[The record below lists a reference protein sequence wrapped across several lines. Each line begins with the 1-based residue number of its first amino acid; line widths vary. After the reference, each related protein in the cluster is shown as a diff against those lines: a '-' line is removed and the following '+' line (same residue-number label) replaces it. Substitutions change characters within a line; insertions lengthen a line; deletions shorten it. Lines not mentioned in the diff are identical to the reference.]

1 MKATDSMP
9 LVVMATHIS
18 MVLNLPKFCTY
29 TLRPLP
35 KFGDIAS
42 PATNIAAAAA
52 TAANVAAAA
61 AAAALAAAAIAAAT
75 SAAAATTRHCCRLHH
90 CRRCH

>member
-1 MKATDSMP
+1 MKATDSTP
-9 LVVMATHIS
+9 LIVVATRIS
-18 MVLNLPKFCTY
+18 MVLPLPKFCTY

-61 AAAALAAAAIAAAT
+61 AAAALAVAAIAAAT
-75 SAAAATTRHCCRLHH
+75 SAAAATARYCCRRHH
-90 CRRCH
+90 RRRCR

>member
-1 MKATDSMP
+1 MKATYSTP
-9 LVVMATHIS
+9 LIVVATRTS
-18 MVLNLPKFCTY
+18 MVLPLPKFCTY

-42 PATNIAAAAA
+42 PSTDIAAAAA
-52 TAANVAAAA
+52 TAADVAAAA

-75 SAAAATTRHCCRLHH
+75 SAAAANARHCCRRRHR
-90 CRRCH
+90 CRCH

>member
-1 MKATDSMP
+1 MKATDSTP
-9 LVVMATHIS
+9 LIVVATHTS
-18 MVLNLPKFCTY
+18 MVLPSPKFCAY

-42 PATNIAAAAA
+42 PATDIAAAAA
-52 TAANVAAAA
+52 TAADIATAT

-75 SAAAATTRHCCRLHH
+75 SAAAATARHCCRRNHRRH
-90 CRRCH
+90 CR